1 MNSLE
6 GKSLSTSV
14 LWGLTIGIGIA
25 LAGFTMANAL
35 YKVRSAERYVSV
47 RGLAE
52 REVDANLVIWP
63 ITFQEASNDLVDL
76 QMRIEEKRT
85 IIATFLEV
93 SGFKRTDLSY
103 SAPRITDT
111 QAEKNEGVKSHSL
124 FRYLAQS
131 TVTLRSQDLNLVKKT
146 MEQSGNLIGKGVVL
160 AEETWENKTQF
171 LYSGLNKIKPE
182 MIEEATKS
190 AREAAIKFAKDSGSE
205 VGKIRKA
212 TQGLFEITDRDPNSP
227 DRKLIRVVTTVE
239 YYLVDR

>member
-1 MNSLE
+1 MNTAE

-25 LAGFTMANAL
+25 IAGLAIGNAF
-35 YKVRSAERYVSV
+35 YKARAAERYVSV

-63 ITFQEASNDLVDL
+63 ITFKEASNDLVDL
-76 QMRIEEKRT
+76 QKGIEEKREL
-85 IIATFLEV
+85 IAAFLEAN
-93 SGFKRTDLSY
+93 GFKRRDLSY

-111 QAEKNEGVKSHSL
+111 QAERNEGTKSRSL
-124 FRYLAQS
+124 FRYVAQA
-131 TVTLRSQDLNLVKKT
+131 TVTLRSQDVTSVKKT
-146 MEQSGNLIGKGVVL
+146 MEQSGSLVGKGVVL
-160 AEETWENKTQF
+160 AEETWENRTQF
-171 LYSGLNKIKPE
+171 LFAGLNKIKPE
-182 MIEEATKS
+182 MIEAATKS

-212 TQGLFEITDRDPNSP
+212 TQGLFEITDRDHNSP